1 MTEDRRY
8 EDIIGLKHRGS
19 RRRRPMPMIDRA
31 AQFAP
36 FAALTGYEAAVKE
49 TERRTEPEAEVDE
62 ECAQEINRVLGE
74 ILQKIASQPLI
85 CVRVFEPDSKK
96 AGGAYRSVTGR
107 VRRIDRVR
115 REIVLTDRS
124 VIPIDRI
131 HELKIED

>member
-1 MTEDRRY
+1 MERY
-8 EDIIGLKHRGS
+8 EDIIGLSHRGS
-19 RRRRPMPMIDRA
+19 RRHRHMSMLERA

-36 FAALTGYEAAVKE
+36 FAALSGYDAAVQE
-49 TERRTEPEAEVDE
+49 TQRRTEREEEPDE
-62 ECAQEINRVLGE
+62 ETAEEINRVLGE
-74 ILQKIASQPLI
+74 ILQRIAGQPSV
-85 CVRVFEPDSKK
+85 CVRVFEPDGKK

-115 REIVLTDRS
+115 REMLLTDRT